1 MKRSSMLLAAML
13 ALLIGALVSAP
24 PVLAQPDKGNSIVVD
39 PPDVF
44 ASCDHPPPEY
54 RELCLEKGFTPVEPP
69 KRTSEEEA
77 AIEAAAKAQAEE
89 KAARVKAGIGKK
101 TIKEMAEEKAA
112 AGKKKARLPSTGGI
126 PTGVAAL
133 AGLGSLLVVGAL
145 ATRRLFR

>member
-1 MKRSSMLLAAML
+1 MRRCVLMVAML
-13 ALLIGALVSAP
+13 ALALIAFAP

-54 RELCLEKGFTPVEPP
+54 RELCLEKGFTPIEPP
-69 KRTSEEEA
+69 ERTPEEEA

-89 KAARVKAGIGKK
+89 KAARVKAGTGRK
-101 TIKEMAEEKAA
+101 TTKEMAEEKAA
-112 AGKKKARLPSTGGI
+112 AGKKKAQLPSTGGI

-133 AGLGSLLVVGAL
+133 AGLGSLLVVGL
-145 ATRRLFR
+145 LVRRRIFR